1 LAWYRKLIARKFD
14 GSKYRQYPGRPKVG
28 REVAELVSRSQ
39 GPGEYRVGYDRIA
52 GALSNLGH
60 DISDQTV
67 GNILRHFGIAP
78 APKRRQNTNWA
89 DFIRSHMAVSG
100 WDRFL
105 HVEARNWRGLAT
117 YYVLFFIHLE
127 TRRVTLV
134 GITKHPTEHWM
145 SQMAR
150 NTVYDGAGAL
160 RQIRFALHERDS
172 KFCAS
177 FRATLSSGGVWPLA
191 LPARSPNLNAFAET
205 MGAIGEERV
214 PIETDLVRRALAAA
228 CRHGVLGALPL

>member
-1 LAWYRKLIARKFD
+1 MAWYRKLIARKFD

-28 REVAELVSRSQ
+28 REVAELVSRSH

-105 HVEARNWRGLAT
+105 HCGGAELAWIG
-117 YYVLFFIHLE
+117 YLLRPVL
-127 TRRVTLV
+127 
-134 GITKHPTEHWM
+134 
-145 SQMAR
+145 
-150 NTVYDGAGAL
+150 Y
-160 RQIRFALHERDS
+160 
-172 KFCAS
+172 
-177 FRATLSSGGVWPLA
+177 SSGDSTRYSSGDHQT
-191 LPARSPNLNAFAET
+191 SH
-205 MGAIGEERV
+205 
-214 PIETDLVRRALAAA
+214 RALDVTNGSDCAPAMPVARLRWPAA
-228 CRHGVLGALPL
+228 L